1 MMSLSPSTLFLECF
15 LLFMLCLW
23 FWPGTS
29 RVLRLLAALL
39 VGALRK
45 KPLLLFHLN
54 GSKNSLFKGAAGAL
68 SRLAICKSARR
79 ERELLP
85 PGVV

>member
-1 MMSLSPSTLFLECF
+1 MISLSASTLS
-15 LLFMLCLW
+15 LLLLILCLW

-68 SRLAICKSARR
+68 ADCES
-79 ERELLP
+79 
-85 PGVV
+85 